1 MYDFELNSAQQRD
14 QKKLLN
20 KTYGFASF
28 EDDVAILK
36 KFSLSKTKLEPSRTF
51 QGPKVPADFDLV
63 HKFHSKS
70 RFEEAPVLKN
80 DEVNSYLKSISSRS
94 EFLGEQQ
101 IKPESVFDLM
111 SQQDREKIQKIRNQ
125 QNVEVK
131 KPEKKEIPLI
141 SVVDEKLKKEKR
153 YETYVSYAKKNHI
166 QPYSMVD
173 SKGMTES
180 QKENE
185 KIEFDEKYRENL
197 RKIELLNQ
205 SSRFVSKATLN
216 ENNQEIEKPEEPAQ
230 EIKEIKNE
238 PNFSNFYDKEEKTDM
253 HKAAVEK
260 KYGKLTRTEYEWR
273 PNPIL
278 CKRFNIPNPYKE

>member
-1 MYDFELNSAQQRD
+1 MYDFELNSAHQRD

-36 KFSLSKTKLEPSRTF
+36 KFSISKTKLEPSRNF
-51 QGPKVPADFDLV
+51 QGPKVPDDFDLM
-63 HKFHSKS
+63 HKFHSQS
-70 RFEEAPVLKN
+70 RFEEPSVIKN

-94 EFLGEQQ
+94 ELLGEQQ

-125 QNVEVK
+125 QNVDID
-131 KPEKKEIPLI
+131 KPGKKETPSIP
-141 SVVDEKLKKEKR
+141 VADDKLKKEKR
-153 YETYVSYAKKNHI
+153 YETYVFYAKKNHI

-185 KIEFDEKYRENL
+185 KNEFEKKYRENL
-197 RKIELLNQ
+197 KKIELLNQ
-205 SSRFVSKATLN
+205 GSRFVSKATLN
-216 ENNQEIEKPEEPAQ
+216 ENNEEIEKPAEPIE